1 MSHNTT
7 SWNSHSSTWR
17 WIAGNDGRSPEG
29 GKARQVGGRPALA
42 RQKAVGQHGQG
53 EMPMQPIPAPALVV
67 VQPAFALGILVELL
81 DGPAAVG
88 QSDQPVQRCV
98 RRQTAVIPL
107 DVAMVAWHR
116 ALAEQPAL
124 QAGADAMMC
133 GRELRAP
140 RSPMHPHGDT

>member
-1 MSHNTT
+1 MSPNTT

-17 WIAGNDGRSPEG
+17 WIAGNDGRTPEG

-88 QSDQPVQRCV
+88 FPAEYAKFL
-98 RRQTAVIPL
+98 AVAVPWVLSVTSASHLLMPL
-107 DVAMVAWHR
+107 
-116 ALAEQPAL
+116 
-124 QAGADAMMC
+124 
-133 GRELRAP
+133 
-140 RSPMHPHGDT
+140 TN